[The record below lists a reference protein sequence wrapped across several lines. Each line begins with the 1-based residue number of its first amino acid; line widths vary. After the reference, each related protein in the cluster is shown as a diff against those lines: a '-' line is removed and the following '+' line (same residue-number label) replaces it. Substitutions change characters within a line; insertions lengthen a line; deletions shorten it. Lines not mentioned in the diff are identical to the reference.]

1 MHLTL
6 KRTTLT
12 KESTIGELSVD
23 GVFECYVLE
32 DVVRAATAPK
42 VFGRTAI
49 PAGSYQVL
57 VTFSTRFQRRM
68 PLLVNLPGGDIHFG
82 GRLID
87 DCGVRIHSGNTAADT
102 EGCLLV
108 GLDKKTD
115 FVGRSRDAFSRFFP
129 RLQEAVAAGPVT
141 LSANYHRRCIAP
153 CSGLC
158 GLRHQR
164 YLID

>member
-6 KRTTLT
+6 KRTMLT
-12 KESTIGELSVD
+12 KESTIGELSAD

-32 DVVRAATAPK
+32 DVVRKPGEVK
-42 VFGRTAI
+42 VFGKTAI
-49 PAGSYQVL
+49 PVGTYRVL
-57 VTFSTRFQRRM
+57 VTFSTRFQRRL
-68 PLLVNLPGGDIHFG
+68 PLLVNVPGGDIRFG
-82 GRLID
+82 GRRID

-129 RLQEAVAAGPVT
+129 GLQDAVAAGPVT
-141 LSANYHRRCIAP
+141 LTIS
-153 CSGLC
+153 
-158 GLRHQR
+158 
-164 YLID
+164 